1 MRGRWDSRITLEIT
15 GLHEISGSD
24 YGIEE
29 PYWKPS
35 AKSTPYLKPWRN
47 LDLPY
52 VKIIKLT
59 KQSWSFH
66 SFRGL
71 TRLGKTKGLT
81 KKKKKFQT
89 WFVAITFKPTAELGH
104 VLESY
109 FATAGWMA
117 SHPKHSFQSQRFEC
131 YRANCLTVYW
141 LWKEQYPLPAVSRGE
156 QWLHVCN
163 IYTDGS

>member
-1 MRGRWDSRITLEIT
+1 MCGRWDSRITLEIT

-29 PYWKPS
+29 AYWKPS

-71 TRLGKTKGLT
+71 TRLGKNKGLT
-81 KKKKKFQT
+81 KKKRSSRLDLLRLRLSALQNL
-89 WFVAITFKPTAELGH
+89 VTFLDPTLQR
-104 VLESY
+104 L
-109 FATAGWMA
+109 AGWQA
-117 SHPKHSFQSQRFEC
+117 IQSIYSNHKDLSVESELF
-131 YRANCLTVYW
+131 NCLLIMERAISTA
-141 LWKEQYPLPAVSRGE
+141 AVSRGE

-163 IYTDGS
+163 IYTDRS